1 MGILILLYLTLIIL
15 RDSPISLNW
24 TIWIKTHACMM
35 IDKALKIEITTFD
48 IFDNFCIAWIC
59 FASYLWGNVPKIPL
73 GIGRIWAKPLIEWV
87 GESSPFHQKEMSDS
101 GELNQTP
108 RVLYCWEIPSL
119 YLFFGGEI
127 LSRACIYEGCWLL
140 SRAWGGENHV
150 QLLQVIASYCWLL
163 KKWINYPQNWQKQPN
178 HVFFVLNFHFQKF
191 RKCANRG
198 KRLLLPYIR
207 KPFLR

>member
-1 MGILILLYLTLIIL
+1 
-15 RDSPISLNW
+15 
-24 TIWIKTHACMM
+24 M
-35 IDKALKIEITTFD
+35 IDKADYILKIEITTSD

-87 GESSPFHQKEMSDS
+87 GESFPFHQKEMSDS

-119 YLFFGGEI
+119 YLFFWGKFSLG
-127 LSRACIYEGCWLL
+127 LASMRGVGCCLEPEEVWIMFNYCKLL
-140 SRAWGGENHV
+140 
-150 QLLQVIASYCWLL
+150 LVIAGYC
-163 KKWINYPQNWQKQPN
+163 PQNWQKQPN